1 MSNPAPTDRASI
13 RVLGDQFVLSIQRH
27 SGEIQHFLS
36 MAAEGRQGT
45 HIMGALVKLQSVC
58 MAPPAHRPFH
68 AACYLELQPHGLS
81 LGDRGDLLPCVVI
94 NRGSGILSKD
104 SESVLRE
111 IVVHGLCAGDGW
123 CASSSDSE

>member
-1 MSNPAPTDRASI
+1 MSKPAPTDRASI

-45 HIMGALVKLQSVC
+45 HIMGACKVTVGVHG
-58 MAPPAHRPFH
+58 PPGHRPFH
-68 AACYLELQPHGLS
+68 AACYLKLQPHGLS